1 MAVATR
7 SAIQKEIFSPLEER
21 LVAIVN
27 VTKPGR
33 KKKSSFLCL
42 SGKIMC
48 CRYQFCR
55 FFSFTAVNR
64 QDKQAYVSRVK
75 PVERKG
81 GGGVSSVIPVDGA
94 SYRKTKTWGLGEIR
108 VIDGHSTATEVTEFD
123 LHIDKTVYKWVA
135 SNVTEKKSFI
145 SCIFKVR
152 VWSLILRQ
160 RDTVGMFVC
169 HLASVQVT
177 GT

>member
-21 LVAIVN
+21 LGALVN

-42 SGKIMC
+42 SGKISAVDIS
-48 CRYQFCR
+48 YLQV
-55 FFSFTAVNR
+55 FSFAAVNR
-64 QDKQAYVSRVK
+64 QDKQVYVSRVK

-81 GGGVSSVIPVDGA
+81 GGGVGSVVPVDGA
-94 SYRKTKTWGLGEIR
+94 SYRKAKTWGVGEIR
-108 VIDGHSTATEVTEFD
+108 VIDGHSTTTEVTEFD

-135 SNVTEKKSFI
+135 SNVAEKKSFI
-145 SCIFKVR
+145 SCIFKVS
-152 VWSLILRQ
+152 VWSLTKAAADIETPWLC
-160 RDTVGMFVC
+160 V
-169 HLASVQVT
+169 LYSVT
-177 GT
+177 FS